1 MNRRLKG
8 SIFLIL
14 IFSTVA
20 FFISSILYIIEQSV
34 NLQPNSEICTP
45 ETINFTLSPKG
56 DVSKDLSMLNLDG
69 DYSLFKSIDGSLRG
83 EAIYFKGN
91 VKNKP
96 EILQG
101 RYFNED
107 DFNQNKKVA
116 IIGKELLEDV
126 IKENGK
132 EYYYIA
138 NDNYEVIGVLGNQK
152 KESGNDYSVYINLD
166 ALLNKDSFYLKGSYS
181 IDAALNSREMFNK
194 IKDKY
199 QDTNIIVAEDETKN
213 TTTTGTILKENL
225 KSKMAFIIE
234 VVGTFILSTVCV
246 TEYWIKNRKKEIGIK
261 RALGATK
268 MRIFSSII
276 GELSLIAV
284 LSFLA
289 GYAMYLLISYL
300 KDGYIH
306 FYMLSTIVAFLVT
319 FISGLITTIV
329 PILNANKM
337 QPAQIMR

>member
-1 MNRRLKG
+1 
-8 SIFLIL
+8 
-14 IFSTVA
+14 
-20 FFISSILYIIEQSV
+20 
-34 NLQPNSEICTP
+34 
-45 ETINFTLSPKG
+45 
-56 DVSKDLSMLNLDG
+56 
-69 DYSLFKSIDGSLRG
+69 
-83 EAIYFKGN
+83 
-91 VKNKP
+91 
-96 EILQG
+96 
-101 RYFNED
+101 
-107 DFNQNKKVA
+107 
-116 IIGKELLEDV
+116 
-126 IKENGK
+126 
-132 EYYYIA
+132 
-138 NDNYEVIGVLGNQK
+138 
-152 KESGNDYSVYINLD
+152 
-166 ALLNKDSFYLKGSYS
+166 
-181 IDAALNSREMFNK
+181 
-194 IKDKY
+194 
-199 QDTNIIVAEDETKN
+199 
-213 TTTTGTILKENL
+213 
-225 KSKMAFIIE
+225 MAFIIE